1 MSSEE
6 LNKKL
11 DEREEFREL
20 KESRSYDH
28 SLRDLLSN
36 SETERIWNIYK

>member
-11 DEREEFREL
+11 DEREEFIEL
-20 KESRSYDH
+20 KEADSISIPDEVCRALVN
-28 SLRDLLSN
+28 LR
-36 SETERIWNIYK
+36 NILV